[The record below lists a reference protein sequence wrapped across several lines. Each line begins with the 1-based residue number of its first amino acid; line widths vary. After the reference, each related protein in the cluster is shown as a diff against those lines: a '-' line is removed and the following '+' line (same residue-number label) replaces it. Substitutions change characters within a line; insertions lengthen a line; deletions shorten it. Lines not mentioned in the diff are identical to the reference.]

1 MSGELVAHRGAQ
13 IVTREDLKAYVIPE
27 ATGTFKP
34 VGHSQLVETLTQVM
48 QDRGLF
54 ITKEQFAVQKEKL
67 FGCFDLEWQRLE
79 EYGAAVCFRHANDRS
94 MPITIGV
101 GVRTFICDNLAL
113 HAEMITT
120 RKHTSK
126 LDLGEEMDR
135 AIYRYIQGFRK
146 FQSEVV

>member
-1 MSGELVAHRGAQ
+1 
-13 IVTREDLKAYVIPE
+13 
-27 ATGTFKP
+27 
-34 VGHSQLVETLTQVM
+34 
-48 QDRGLF
+48 
-54 ITKEQFAVQKEKL
+54 
-67 FGCFDLEWQRLE
+67 
-79 EYGAAVCFRHANDRS
+79 
-94 MPITIGV
+94 V

-146 FQSEVV
+146 FQSEVVAWQETKIESRKGVQLIYDAFRRQLVPLKLFHPIADSWETATKERDLTAWRLNNCFSAHTQTLEPGPAFRAHARLGKFFHENF